1 MTRIEKEFFKVVKKH
16 LPTATKIDLNQK
28 QQTLYV
34 FFSTKD
40 NEFEET
46 ESKIMGLLRI
56 YSLLGEE
63 RFDEFLS
70 DIEGLYKVFTLT
82 GESHNLDVKFLF
94 V

>member
-1 MTRIEKEFFKVVKKH
+1 MEVIEK
-16 LPTATKIDLNQK
+16 T
-28 QQTLYV
+28 QTLYV

-46 ESKIMGLLRI
+46 EGKIMGLLRI

-63 RFDEFLS
+63 KFDEFLP
-70 DIEGLYKVFTLT
+70 DIERLYKVFTLT

>member
-1 MTRIEKEFFKVVKKH
+1 MTRIENEFFKVVKKH
-16 LPTATKIDLNQK
+16 LPTAKKVEVVEKT
-28 QQTLYV
+28 QTLYV

-46 ESKIMGLLRI
+46 EGKIMGLLRI

-63 RFDEFLS
+63 HFDEFLP
-70 DIEGLYKVFTLT
+70 DVERLYKIFTLE
-82 GESHNLDVKFLF
+82 GEARNLDVKFLF

>member
-1 MTRIEKEFFKVVKKH
+1 MTRIEQEFFKVVKKH
-16 LPTATKIDLNQK
+16 LPSATKVDLNQK

-56 YSLLGEE
+56 HSLLGEE
-63 RFDEFLS
+63 HFDEFLS
-70 DIEGLYKVFTLT
+70 DVERLYKVFTLK

-94 V
+94 I

>member
-1 MTRIEKEFFKVVKKH
+1 MTRIENEFFKVVSSH
-16 LPTATKIDLNQK
+16 LPTAKKVEVIEKT
-28 QQTLYV
+28 QTLYV

-46 ESKIMGLLRI
+46 EGKIMGLLRI

-63 RFDEFLS
+63 RFDKFLS
-70 DIEGLYKVFTLT
+70 DIEGLYKVFTLG
-82 GESHNLDVKFLF
+82 GEAHNLDVKFLF

>member
-1 MTRIEKEFFKVVKKH
+1 MTRIENEFFKVVKKH
-16 LPTATKIDLNQK
+16 LPTATKVELNQK

-34 FFSTKD
+34 FFSTKN
-40 NEFEET
+40 NEFDET

-63 RFDEFLS
+63 RFDKFLS

>member
-34 FFSTKD
+34 FFSTRD
-40 NEFEET
+40 NEFD
-46 ESKIMGLLRI
+46 ESEGKIMGLLRI

-63 RFDEFLS
+63 RFD
-70 DIEGLYKVFTLT
+70 
-82 GESHNLDVKFLF
+82 
-94 V
+94 

>member
-1 MTRIEKEFFKVVKKH
+1 MTKIEEYFLAKVLKHIPTAKKVELKEKE
-16 LPTATKIDLNQK
+16 
-28 QQTLYV
+28 QTLYV

-46 ESKIMGLLRI
+46 EGKIMGLLRI

-63 RFDEFLS
+63 RFDKFLS

>member
-1 MTRIEKEFFKVVKKH
+1 MTRIENEFFKVVKKH
-16 LPTATKIDLNQK
+16 LPSATKIDLNQK

-34 FFSTKD
+34 FFSTKN
-40 NEFEET
+40 NEFDET

-63 RFDEFLS
+63 HFDEFIP
-70 DIEGLYKVFTLT
+70 DVERLYKVFSLE
-82 GESHNLDVKFLF
+82 GEAHNLDIKFMF

>member
-16 LPTATKIDLNQK
+16 LPSATKIDLNQK
-28 QQTLYV
+28 EQTLYV
-34 FFSTKD
+34 FFSTKN
-40 NEFEET
+40 NEFDET

-82 GESHNLDVKFLF
+82 GEAHNLDVKFLF

>member
-1 MTRIEKEFFKVVKKH
+1 MTRIENEFFKLVKKH
-16 LPTATKIDLNQK
+16 LPTAKKVEVIEK
-28 QQTLYV
+28 SQTLYV

-46 ESKIMGLLRI
+46 EGKIMGLLRI

-63 RFDEFLS
+63 RFDKFLS

-82 GESHNLDVKFLF
+82 GESHNLDVKFF
-94 V
+94 FI

>member
-1 MTRIEKEFFKVVKKH
+1 MTRIENEFFKVVKKH
-16 LPTATKIDLNQK
+16 LPTAKKVEVIEK
-28 QQTLYV
+28 SQTLYV

-63 RFDEFLS
+63 RFDKFLS

>member
-1 MTRIEKEFFKVVKKH
+1 MTRIENEFFKVVSSH
-16 LPTATKIDLNQK
+16 LPTAKKVEVIEKT
-28 QQTLYV
+28 QTLYV

-70 DIEGLYKVFTLT
+70 DIERLYKLFTLT

>member
-1 MTRIEKEFFKVVKKH
+1 MTRIEQEFFKVVKKH
-16 LPTATKIDLNQK
+16 LPSATKIDLNQK

-34 FFSTKD
+34 FFSTKN
-40 NEFEET
+40 NEFDET

-63 RFDEFLS
+63 HFDEFIP
-70 DIEGLYKVFTLT
+70 DVERLYKIFSLE
-82 GESHNLDVKFLF
+82 GEAHNLDVKFLF

>member
-1 MTRIEKEFFKVVKKH
+1 MTRIEQEFFKVVKKH
-16 LPTATKIDLNQK
+16 LPTAKKVEVIEK
-28 QQTLYV
+28 SQTLYV

-46 ESKIMGLLRI
+46 EGKIMGLLRI

-63 RFDEFLS
+63 RFDKFLS

>member
-1 MTRIEKEFFKVVKKH
+1 MTRIEQEFFKVVKKH
-16 LPTATKIDLNQK
+16 LPSATRAEIVEKS
-28 QQTLYV
+28 QTLYV

-56 YSLLGEE
+56 YSLIGEE
-63 RFDEFLS
+63 RFDEFLP
-70 DIEGLYKVFTLT
+70 DIERLYKVFTLG
-82 GESHNLDVKFLF
+82 GEAHNLDVKFLF

>member
-1 MTRIEKEFFKVVKKH
+1 MTRIEQEFFKVVKKH
-16 LPTATKIDLNQK
+16 LPTAKKAELIEKD
-28 QQTLYV
+28 QTLYV

-63 RFDEFLS
+63 RFDVFLS

>member
-1 MTRIEKEFFKVVKKH
+1 MTRIEQEFFKVVSSH
-16 LPTATKIDLNQK
+16 LPTAKKVEVIEKT
-28 QQTLYV
+28 QTLYV

-46 ESKIMGLLRI
+46 EGKIMGLLRI

-63 RFDEFLS
+63 RFDEFLP
-70 DIEGLYKVFTLT
+70 DIERLYKLFTLT
-82 GESHNLDVKFLF
+82 GEAHNLDVKFLF

>member
-1 MTRIEKEFFKVVKKH
+1 MTRIEQEFFKVVNKH
-16 LPTATKIDLNQK
+16 LPSATRAEVIEKT
-28 QQTLYV
+28 QTLYV

-46 ESKIMGLLRI
+46 EGKIMGLLRI

>member
-16 LPTATKIDLNQK
+16 LPSATKVDLNQK
-28 QQTLYV
+28 TQTLYV

-40 NEFEET
+40 NEFDET

-63 RFDEFLS
+63 HFDEFLP
-70 DIEGLYKVFTLT
+70 DIEGLYKVFTLG

>member
-1 MTRIEKEFFKVVKKH
+1 MTRIEQEFFKVVKKH
-16 LPTATKIDLNQK
+16 LPTAKKVEVIEKT
-28 QQTLYV
+28 QTLYV

-40 NEFEET
+40 NEFDET

-63 RFDEFLS
+63 HFDEFLP
-70 DIEGLYKVFTLT
+70 DIEGLYKVFTLG
-82 GESHNLDVKFLF
+82 GESHNLDVKFMF

>member
-34 FFSTKD
+34 FFSTRD
-40 NEFEET
+40 NEFD
-46 ESKIMGLLRI
+46 ESEGKIMGLLRI

-63 RFDEFLS
+63 RFDEFIQ
-70 DIEGLYKVFTLT
+70 DVERLYKIFTLE
-82 GESHNLDVKFLF
+82 GEAHNLDVKFLF

>member
-1 MTRIEKEFFKVVKKH
+1 MTRIEQEFFKVVKKH
-16 LPTATKIDLNQK
+16 LPTATKVDLNQK

-40 NEFEET
+40 NEFDET

-63 RFDEFLS
+63 HFDEFIP
-70 DIEGLYKVFTLT
+70 DVERLYKIFSLE
-82 GESHNLDVKFLF
+82 GEAHNLDIKFLF

>member
-1 MTRIEKEFFKVVKKH
+1 MTRIEQEFFKVVKKH
-16 LPTATKIDLNQK
+16 LPSATKIDLNQK

-34 FFSTKD
+34 FFSTKN
-40 NEFEET
+40 NEFDET

-63 RFDEFLS
+63 HFDEFIP
-70 DIEGLYKVFTLT
+70 DIENLYKVFSLE
-82 GESHNLDVKFLF
+82 GEAHNLDIKFLF